1 MNGMK
6 DKLKISLPIIVEGRY
21 DKIKI
26 ESIAEARVLTT
37 DGFGIFNAAEKRALF
52 RRLAEKGPVIL
63 LTDPDG
69 AGRLIRS
76 HLRGVLPPDRII
88 DLYVPEVKG
97 KERRKKEP
105 SGSGLLGVEGT
116 DADRLRALLAPFAD
130 GGTVRAGERI
140 TKADLYA
147 DGLSGGKGS
156 AEKRA
161 RLARI
166 LDLPAEMSANSLIAA
181 INLICAPGDYRRAVE
196 TLNKEEENG

>member
-1 MNGMK
+1 MK

-26 ESIAEARVLTT
+26 ESVAEARVLTT

-88 DLYVPEVKG
+88 DLYVP
-97 KERRKKEP
+97 
-105 SGSGLLGVEGT
+105 
-116 DADRLRALLAPFAD
+116 
-130 GGTVRAGERI
+130 
-140 TKADLYA
+140 
-147 DGLSGGKGS
+147 
-156 AEKRA
+156 
-161 RLARI
+161 
-166 LDLPAEMSANSLIAA
+166 
-181 INLICAPGDYRRAVE
+181 
-196 TLNKEEENG
+196 